1 MAEYYELSI
10 TKCQS
15 AQQQSFNNTLV
26 EFIREETGRQEW
38 VYAESFSDKIL
49 RDRIRCYYKSKS
61 LDLK

>member
-26 EFIREETGRQEW
+26 ELIRVETNRQKW
-38 VYAESFSDKIL
+38 VYAESFTDKIL

-61 LDLK
+61 PDLK